1 MTIFGFMKFAHPE
14 FLYAFA
20 VLLIPIIIHLFNFKR
35 YKTLYFSSLQFLKKI
50 DQETK
55 TIKNI
60 KHYIIL
66 ALRLLAFVAIVLAF
80 AQPFIPNKSN
90 NSGTEQP
97 VMAIYLD
104 NSHSM
109 SAIGTNGELLNQGK
123 EVVRKLVENAAPGVN
138 FLLVT
143 NDLEGRQQRIISS
156 SELLE
161 RIDFTGYSSFERD
174 ASAPLNAIKNTLD
187 DEGHKGPRQYIV
199 VSDFQ
204 KSTFT
209 FENFKADSSAT
220 FYPIQLIPQSYENLY
235 IDSVWFETPIR
246 KINQNNTLNVRV
258 KNTSKQAINNVNL
271 NLKID
276 TYERQLLIDIPAKGS
291 EVFTI
296 NYSDKSTGFKG
307 GKVEISDNQLFFD
320 DSYYFS
326 YEVQESASILIINGE
341 EPLPLPKF
349 VYETD
354 DFFKVTSQAV
364 KQIQLDAVKSS
375 DVVLLNGIQEISS
388 AITSRLLEFV
398 DNGGSLSIIPS
409 KEINLGSYNRLLG
422 QLELPL
428 ISKLEDQALRLNTIQ
443 ALDPFFDGM
452 FTDRSTS
459 INLPLVNA
467 YYRATESGQT
477 NSKSLIQFENKAP
490 LFVKH
495 GGNKKAYMLYSGI
508 DASFGKV
515 GIHALFSAL
524 LLRIGGLS
532 QNNNL
537 LAITLGSNDTYR
549 VFRPLKSEGP
559 VHLVAEESEL
569 IPPSIRK
576 GAYDYI
582 SLDPNA
588 IDQNLNA
595 GIYEVQINDEAR
607 DLLAVNYSR
616 SESQTIA
623 HETDEIITLL
633 KERGVKRIEINTVS
647 ELEEIERLTLDK
659 PYEYWRILLILSITF
674 LIAEMI
680 LLKLWKV

>member
-1 MTIFGFMKFAHPE
+1 MKFAHPE

-55 TIKNI
+55 AIKNI

-66 ALRLLAFVAIVLAF
+66 ALRLFAFSALVLAF
-80 AQPFIPNKSN
+80 AQPFIPNKASTG
-90 NSGTEQP
+90 GTEQP

-109 SAIGTNGELLNQGK
+109 SATGTNGELLNQGK
-123 EVVRKLVENAAPGVN
+123 EVVRKLVDNADPGVN
-138 FLLVT
+138 FMLVT
-143 NDLEGRQQRIISS
+143 NDMSGRQQRIISR
-156 SELLE
+156 SELNE

-174 ASAPLNAIKNTLD
+174 ISAPLNALKNTL
-187 DEGHKGPRQYIV
+187 EKEEHQGPRQYIAV
-199 VSDFQ
+199 GDFQ
-204 KSTFT
+204 KSSYTFN
-209 FENFKADSSAT
+209 NFQADSMGT
-220 FYPIQLIPQSYENLY
+220 YYPIQLIPQSYENIY

-246 KINQNNTLNVRV
+246 KVNQNNTLHVSVN
-258 KNTSKQAINNVNL
+258 NTSKQSISNVSL
-271 NLKID
+271 DLKVGN
-276 TYERQLLIDIPAKGS
+276 YERQLLIDIPATGN
-291 EVFTI
+291 EVFTV
-296 NYSDKSTGFKG
+296 NYSDKTTGLKA

-326 YEVQESASILIINGE
+326 YEVKNSADILVINGE
-341 EPLPLPKF
+341 ESLPLPRL

-354 DFFKVTSQAV
+354 DFFNVTSQPI
-364 KQIQLDAVKSS
+364 KQLQLDAVKSS
-375 DVVLLNGIQEISS
+375 DVVVLNGIHELSS
-388 AITSRLLEFV
+388 ALISRLIEFV

-409 KEINLGSYNRLLG
+409 KEIDKGSYNRLLG

-428 ISKLEDQALRLNTIQ
+428 ISKLEEQPLRLNTIE

-452 FTDRSTS
+452 FVDRNTS
-459 INLPLVNA
+459 INLPLINS
-467 YYRATESGQT
+467 YYRANVSGQT
-477 NSKSLIQFENKAP
+477 NAKSLVQFENKAP

-495 GGNKKAYMLYSGI
+495 GGEKKAYMFYAGI
-508 DASFGKV
+508 DPSFGKM
-515 GIHALFSAL
+515 GTHALFSAL

-537 LAITLGSNDTYR
+537 LAITLGSKDTYR
-549 VFRPLKSEGP
+549 VFRPMKSEGP
-559 VHLVAEESEL
+559 VHLIQEEREL

-576 GAYDYI
+576 GAFDYI

-588 IDQNLNA
+588 IDQNLFA
-595 GIYEVQINDEAR
+595 GIYEVQINGETR

-616 SESQTIA
+616 SESETNAHQT
-623 HETDEIITLL
+623 EEIVNLL
-633 KERGVKRIEINTVS
+633 KDNGAKRIEVNTVS
-647 ELEEIERLTLDK
+647 ELEEIERLTLNK